1 VIRIGISGAAGR
13 MGRSI
18 IEVCRGTDGVVLG
31 GALERQGSADLGR
44 DAGELAG
51 GAPLGV
57 VVAPDL
63 AGMADRIDVLVEFTS
78 PAATVEHVRACREHG
93 LRMVIGTTGFDAAQR
108 REIAEAARS
117 IAIVQ
122 SPNMSIGVNLCFSLA
137 EIAARIVGKGA
148 EIGVWEAHHAQK
160 KDAPSG
166 TALRLGEIVARTL
179 GLDFDA
185 AAARAAAMGDKS
197 QQGSI
202 RFESVREGDIVG
214 DHTVSFTAADER
226 VEITHRAFNRR
237 TFAEGAVRAAKW
249 VATKDRGLYD
259 MQDVLGLR

>member
-1 VIRIGISGAAGR
+1 MIRIGIAGAAGR

-18 IEVCRGTDGVVLG
+18 IEICGATEGVVI
-31 GALERQGSADLGR
+31 GAAIERPGCPGIGR

-51 GAPLGV
+51 TGRLGI
-57 VVAPDL
+57 ALKSDL
-63 AGMADRIDVLVEFTS
+63 AEIAGRVDVLIDFTS
-78 PAATVEHVRACREHG
+78 PAATVGHVRACRELG

-108 REIAEAARS
+108 REIADAARG

-122 SPNMSIGVNLCFSLA
+122 SPNMSVGVNLCFRLA
-137 EIAARIVGKGA
+137 ELAAGIIGKGS

-185 AAARAAAMGDKS
+185 AAARAATENEPQPGA
-197 QQGSI
+197 I
-202 RFESVREGDIVG
+202 RFESVREGEIVG
-214 DHTVSFTAADER
+214 DHTVSFTTADER

-249 VATKDRGLYD
+249 VAAKDRGLYD